1 MKQLFASCLLFLS
14 SVAPGQYEPYP
25 NEYGYFWIQGK
36 AVTLAYSHL
45 SAPANVS
52 QTTMLQVLARME
64 AAIDGLNIPGL
75 TAQVDTNVRATGC
88 ATADRNMVVVCW
100 GAVASGTGNFTS
112 TGGLDSS
119 LNVWREGR
127 ITLDNTPLT
136 VWTSAD
142 VIYAQAMH
150 QLLHVVGFGHPQ
162 GSGTSVLNGAADLT
176 AIDTAGLQAKYGA
189 NGCTL
194 TYDANKNIAI
204 PYVTYMGSAYKVTIH
219 HNGGTSFS
227 LVPGTV
233 SQYGGTNIPLT
244 HCQNLAVD
252 GTNQIHFDSVNVN
265 GAIYWGDMVYANGA
279 LTLTASGR
287 K

>member
-1 MKQLFASCLLFLS
+1 MKQLFACCLLFLS
-14 SVAPGQYEPYP
+14 SLAFGQYEPYP
-25 NEYGYFWIQGK
+25 NEYGWFWIQGK
-36 AVTLAYSHL
+36 SVTLAYSHL
-45 SAPANVS
+45 NAPANVS

-64 AAIDGLNIPGL
+64 AAIDGLNISGL
-75 TAQVDTNVRATGC
+75 TAQVDTNVKTTGC
-88 ATADRNMVVVCW
+88 ATADRNMVVICW
-100 GAVASGTGNFTS
+100 GAVPTGSGTFTS

-119 LNVWREGR
+119 LAVWREGR
-127 ITLDNTPLT
+127 ITLDNSLT
-136 VWTSAD
+136 VWASAD

-150 QLLHVVGFGHPQ
+150 QLLHVVGFQHPA

-176 AIDTAGLQAKYGA
+176 AVDIAGLQVKYGA

-194 TYDANKNIAI
+194 TYDASKNIAI
-204 PYVTYMGSAYKVTIH
+204 PYITYRGNAYKVTIH

-227 LVPGTV
+227 MVPGST

-252 GTNQIHFDSVNVN
+252 ATNHVHFDSVNVN
-265 GAIYWGDMVYANGA
+265 GYIYWGDMVLANGA
-279 LTLTASGR
+279 LTLTASGP

>member
-14 SVAPGQYEPYP
+14 SFAFGQYEPYP
-25 NEYGYFWIQGK
+25 NDYGWFWIQGK
-36 AVTLAYSHL
+36 TVTLAYSHL
-45 SAPANVS
+45 NAPANVS

-64 AAIDGLNIPGL
+64 AAIDGLNISGL
-75 TAQVDTNVRATGC
+75 TAQVDTNVKATGC
-88 ATADRNMVVVCW
+88 ATADRNMVVLCW
-100 GAVASGTGNFTS
+100 GAVSTGSGNFTS
-112 TGGLDSS
+112 TGGLDTS

-127 ITLDNTPLT
+127 ITLDNVLT
-136 VWTSAD
+136 VWTNAD
-142 VIYAQAMH
+142 MIYAQAMH
-150 QLLHVVGFGHPQ
+150 QFLHVVGFQHPSTA
-162 GSGTSVLNGAADLT
+162 SGTSVLNGAAELT
-176 AIDTAGLQAKYGA
+176 AIDVAGLQAKYGA

-194 TYDANKNIAI
+194 TYDSNKNIAI
-204 PYVTYMGSAYKVTIH
+204 PYVTFRGNAYKVTIH
-219 HNGGTSFS
+219 HNGGASFS

-265 GAIYWGDMVYANGA
+265 GNIYWGDMVYANGA